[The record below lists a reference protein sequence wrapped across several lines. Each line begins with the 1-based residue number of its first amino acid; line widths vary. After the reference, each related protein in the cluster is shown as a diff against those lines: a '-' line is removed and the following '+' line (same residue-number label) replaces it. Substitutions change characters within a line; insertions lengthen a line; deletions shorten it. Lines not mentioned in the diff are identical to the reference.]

1 MSDRKRIAP
10 TLKVKAKRQALPVQG
25 TEENTPNGLP
35 PGKAGRIEHMR
46 AHAMSYFTTR
56 GPRDE
61 TGAFLWNMADL
72 LAGGVKAPPG
82 GAPPGNQNARKK
94 REA

>member
-35 PGKAGRIEHMR
+35 PGGASLPPAVTWEPERTKEPPI
-46 AHAMSYFTTR
+46 TR
-56 GPRDE
+56 
-61 TGAFLWNMADL
+61 
-72 LAGGVKAPPG
+72 
-82 GAPPGNQNARKK
+82 
-94 REA
+94 